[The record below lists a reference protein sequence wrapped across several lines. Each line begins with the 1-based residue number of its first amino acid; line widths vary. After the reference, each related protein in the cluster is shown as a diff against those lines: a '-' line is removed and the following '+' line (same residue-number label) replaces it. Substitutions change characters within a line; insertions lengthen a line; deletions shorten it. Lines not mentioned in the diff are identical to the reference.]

1 MVIKF
6 SNTTYCGGKEE
17 NMNKVILNG
26 KITRINECEKVIY
39 FTICVRS
46 GNEYEYIPITTF
58 NTIFFKRYFETGKW
72 ICVEGH
78 LHTNNYN
85 GTYTTEI
92 IADSLNFSGDANDID
107 KEVAEIFRQAD
118 QLSDCSA

>member
-1 MVIKF
+1 VV
-6 SNTTYCGGKEE
+6 GKGID
-17 NMNKVILNG
+17 MNKVILNG

-58 NTIFFKRYFETGKW
+58 NTIFFKRYFEQGKW

-78 LHTNNYN
+78 LHTNKHN

-92 IADSLNFSGDANDID
+92 IADSLNFSGDANDLD

-118 QLSDCSA
+118 ELSNLSA

>member
-1 MVIKF
+1 MVEREQK
-6 SNTTYCGGKEE
+6 
-17 NMNKVILNG
+17 MNKVILNG

-46 GNEYEYIPITTF
+46 GSEYEYIPVTTF
-58 NTIFFKRYFETGKW
+58 NTTFFKRYFEQGKW
-72 ICVEGH
+72 ACIEGH
-78 LHTNNYN
+78 LHINDYN

-92 IADSLNFSGDANDID
+92 IADTLHFSGDASDID

-118 QLSDCSA
+118 ELSDCTA